1 MRRREFIAG
10 LAGAAAWPRAA
21 RAQQADRIRHV
32 GALMNGDPRDAVG
45 QGDLTAFR
53 QGLKELGWIEGRNI
67 DIELRWPGGDVAL
80 RWPGGDVERAQSF
93 AKELV
98 GLRPDVLLART
109 TPAVDAL
116 KKQTSTIPI
125 VLVNV
130 VEPVEQGFV
139 QSLAR
144 PGGNITGFTNFEE
157 SVGGKMLQLL
167 KEVDPRIKR
176 VAVIYNPQTAPFGGL
191 YFRSMKSAA
200 SVLAVETVTLLVQS
214 AADIEAAMTAFAR
227 QPSGGVVA
235 IPDSF
240 TVHHRDLLVALAAR
254 NRLPTIYAYIQ
265 ASIGGLMTYTVDT
278 RDLMHRAAGYIDRI
292 LKGEK
297 PAELAVQQPARFNL
311 VINLKTAK
319 ALGLTV
325 PQTLLVAADEVIE

>member
-1 MRRREFIAG
+1 MRRREFMAG
-10 LAGAAAWPRAA
+10 LGSAVAWPVVA
-21 RAQQADRIRHV
+21 RAQQADRVRHV
-32 GALMNGDPRDAVG
+32 GALMNGDPGDAIG
-45 QGDLTAFR
+45 QGDLLAFR
-53 QGLKELGWIEGRNI
+53 QGLMELGWIEGRNI
-67 DIELRWPGGDVAL
+67 DIEL

-167 KEVDPRIKR
+167 KEIDPRIKR

-191 YFRSMKSAA
+191 YLRSVESAA
-200 SVLAVETVTLLVQS
+200 SVLAVEPVTMLVQS
-214 AADIEAAMTAFAR
+214 VADIEAAITAFAR
-227 QPSGGVVA
+227 QPGGGVVA

-240 TVHHRDLLVALAAR
+240 TVEHRDVLVALAAR
-254 NRLPTIYAYIQ
+254 DGLPAIYAYMQ
-265 ASIGGLMTYTVDT
+265 APSIGGLMAYTVD
-278 RDLMHRAAGYIDRI
+278 
-292 LKGEK
+292 
-297 PAELAVQQPARFNL
+297 
-311 VINLKTAK
+311 
-319 ALGLTV
+319 
-325 PQTLLVAADEVIE
+325 

>member
-10 LAGAAAWPRAA
+10 LAGAAAWPVVA
-21 RAQQADRIRHV
+21 RAQQADRVRHV
-32 GALMNGDPRDAVG
+32 GALMNGDRRDAVG

-67 DIELRWPGGDVAL
+67 DIELRWPGGN
-80 RWPGGDVERAQSF
+80 VERAQAF

-116 KKQTSTIPI
+116 KKETSTIPI

-157 SVGGKMLQLL
+157 AVGGKMLQLL

-191 YFRSMKSAA
+191 YFRSMQSAA

-214 AADIEAAMTAFAR
+214 AADIEAAITAFAR
-227 QPSGGVVA
+227 QPGGGVVA

-240 TVHHRDLLVALAAR
+240 TVHHRDLLIALAAR
-254 NRLPTIYAYIQ
+254 NRLPAIYAYIQ
-265 ASIGGLMTYTVDT
+265 ASMGGLMTYTVDT

>member
-10 LAGAAAWPRAA
+10 LAGAAAWPVVA
-21 RAQQADRIRHV
+21 RAQQADRVRHV
-32 GALMNGDPRDAVG
+32 GALMNGVPEDAIG

-53 QGLKELGWIEGRNI
+53 KGLTELGWIEGRNI
-67 DIELRWPGGDVAL
+67 DIELRWPGGDI
-80 RWPGGDVERAQSF
+80 DRAQTF

-109 TPAVDAL
+109 TPGADAL
-116 KKQTSTIPI
+116 KKETSTIPI

-130 VEPVEQGFV
+130 VAPVEQGFV

-157 SVGGKMLQLL
+157 SVGGKMVQLL
-167 KEVDPRIKR
+167 KEIDPRIKR
-176 VAVIYNPQTAPFGGL
+176 AAVIYNPETAPFGGL
-191 YFRSMKSAA
+191 YFRSMESAA
-200 SVLAVETVTLLVQS
+200 PVLAVEPVAMLVQS
-214 AADIEAAMTAFAR
+214 VADIEAAMTAFAR
-227 QPSGGVVA
+227 QPGGGVVA

-240 TVHHRDLLVALAAR
+240 TVQHRDLLIALAAR
-254 NRLPTIYAYIQ
+254 NRLPAIYAYIQ
-265 ASIGGLMTYTVDT
+265 ASMGGLMTYTVDT

>member
-10 LAGAAAWPRAA
+10 LGGAAACPLVA
-21 RAQQADRIRHV
+21 RAQQADRVRHV
-32 GALMNGDPRDAVG
+32 GALMNGDPGDAVG

-53 QGLKELGWIEGRNI
+53 QGLMELGWIEGRNI
-67 DIELRWPGGDVAL
+67 DIELRWPGGDV
-80 RWPGGDVERAQSF
+80 ERAQAF

-98 GLRPDVLLART
+98 GLRPDVLLVRT
-109 TPAVDAL
+109 TPAADAL
-116 KKQTSTIPI
+116 KKETSTIPI

-157 SVGGKMLQLL
+157 SVSGKMLQLL
-167 KEVDPRIKR
+167 KEVDPGIKR

-191 YFRSMKSAA
+191 YFRSMQSAA

-214 AADIEAAMTAFAR
+214 AADIEAAITAFAR
-227 QPSGGVVA
+227 QPGGGVVA

-240 TVHHRDLLVALAAR
+240 TVHHRDLLIALAAR
-254 NRLPTIYAYIQ
+254 YRLPTIYAYNQ

-297 PAELAVQQPARFNL
+297 PGELAVQQPARFNL

-325 PQTLLVAADEVIE
+325 PQTLLVSADEVIE

>member
-10 LAGAAAWPRAA
+10 LAGAAAWPVVA
-21 RAQQADRIRHV
+21 RAQQADRVRHV
-32 GALMNGDPRDAVG
+32 GALMNGAPEDAIG
-45 QGDLTAFR
+45 QGDLMAFR

-67 DIELRWPGGDVAL
+67 DIELRWPGGDV
-80 RWPGGDVERAQSF
+80 ERAQTF

-98 GLRPDVLLART
+98 GLRPDVLLVRT
-109 TPAVDAL
+109 TPAADAL
-116 KKQTSTIPI
+116 KKETSTIPI

-191 YFRSMKSAA
+191 YFRSMESAA
-200 SVLAVETVTLLVQS
+200 SVLGVETVTLLVQS
-214 AADIEAAMTAFAR
+214 VADIEAAMTAFAR
-227 QPSGGVVA
+227 QPGGGVVA

-240 TVHHRDLLVALAAR
+240 TVQHRDLLIALAAR

-265 ASIGGLMTYTVDT
+265 ASMGGLMTYTVDT

>member
-10 LAGAAAWPRAA
+10 LAGAAAWPVVA
-21 RAQQADRIRHV
+21 RGQQADRIRHV
-32 GALMNGDPRDAVG
+32 GALMNGDPGDAVG

-67 DIELRWPGGDVAL
+67 DIELRWPGGDV
-80 RWPGGDVERAQSF
+80 ERAQTF

-98 GLRPDVLLART
+98 GLRPDVVLART

-116 KKQTSTIPI
+116 KKETSTIPI

-191 YFRSMKSAA
+191 YFRSMESAA

-214 AADIEAAMTAFAR
+214 AADIEAAITAFAR
-227 QPSGGVVA
+227 QPGGGVVA

-240 TVHHRDLLVALAAR
+240 TVHHRDLLIALAAR
-254 NRLPTIYAYIQ
+254 NGLPTIYAYIQ
-265 ASIGGLMTYTVDT
+265 ASMGGLMTYTVDT